1 MFFCTWIEEEVM
13 EPKSENG
20 WTAKDLEDSLA
31 NAERKLKQAQDD
43 VSTWESTVKLLRNE
57 IGTLKVRKS

>member
-1 MFFCTWIEEEVM
+1 M